1 MENYQFTMTNLN
13 QSLEYFIEIFFQF
26 ENVIIYQSSSK
37 HTLKYRKS
45 SRGLLIDDLPFKI
58 NSVKMVKVNGKLGIQ
73 IFYNVF
79 KDIEGILSYILL
91 IKYPHSR
98 NYLQIMTFEPIS
110 GKNNHTFINVE
121 PKLEYEV
128 SLIQDPGKRNFYR
141 KDSRFITSPEYF

>member
-1 MENYQFTMTNLN
+1 MHLFT
-13 QSLEYFIEIFFQF
+13 
-26 ENVIIYQSSSK
+26 
-37 HTLKYRKS
+37 
-45 SRGLLIDDLPFKI
+45 DDLPFKI